1 MLRFLRC
8 NYNSKHN
15 RRDIKGYYTINMR
28 VKCRLFSSAASPET
42 WLLLSL
48 WFIYHAFMRHCENYK
63 IRLFP
68 NITKIFIFLLAQ
80 RNAETQFFL
89 IPIMSDSQQYTQYLC
104 LSNNEKIEKV
114 YNYDN
119 FLHCIFTLKQKTLRY
134 FRKETKIKH

>member
-1 MLRFLRC
+1 
-8 NYNSKHN
+8 
-15 RRDIKGYYTINMR
+15 
-28 VKCRLFSSAASPET
+28 
-42 WLLLSL
+42 
-48 WFIYHAFMRHCENYK
+48 MRHCENYK

-119 FLHCIFTLKQKTLRY
+119 FLHCIFTLQQKTLRY
-134 FRKETKIKH
+134 F